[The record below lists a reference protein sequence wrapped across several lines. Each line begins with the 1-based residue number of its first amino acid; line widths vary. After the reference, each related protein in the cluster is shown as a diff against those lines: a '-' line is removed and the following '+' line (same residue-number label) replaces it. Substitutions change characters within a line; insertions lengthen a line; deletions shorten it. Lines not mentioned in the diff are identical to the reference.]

1 MRQHPRGQPGAFSNP
16 KPPHPPPAAGYR
28 ALQPASPP
36 RPQVPAALGTPCRH
50 AHPNSHSG
58 LSASPPSGGSA
69 SSSELPEG
77 TRGAAPS
84 LCGLVSLTS
93 TLALICTQSISG
105 VPVPQWPAHH
115 PVTVGPCA
123 AALLPGGSF
132 SEERGYTHL
141 LFLFPVSSSWQ
152 THVTDAGVFPIPLP
166 KGKS

>member
-1 MRQHPRGQPGAFSNP
+1 MRKHPRGQPGAFSNP
-16 KPPHPPPAAGYR
+16 KPHTLL
-28 ALQPASPP
+28 LQLVTEHCSQPLLH
-36 RPQVPAALGTPCRH
+36 VPKSLR
-50 AHPNSHSG
+50 HSG
-58 LSASPPSGGSA
+58 PRAAMLTQTPTAASQSSSPPSGGSA
-69 SSSELPEG
+69 SSAELPEG

-105 VPVPQWPAHH
+105 VPVPQRPAHH

-152 THVTDAGVFPIPLP
+152 AHSYRRRGLSYPVTQG
-166 KGKS
+166 